1 MTIEGGA
8 WGAFV
13 RTALGVVTYSTI
25 NRLPWTKRYGKHTQR
40 DPSKTGDR
48 GEDMCL
54 APLPSP
60 HTPHSAFVFFF
71 FSLSLLH
78 SVWGLMHR
86 HCVGV
91 MRKLPQ
97 FLYSLGKQSLRV
109 VLNT

>member
-60 HTPHSAFVFFF
+60 HTPLALLSSSS
-71 FSLSLLH
+71 SLSLSFTQRMGSDAQTLCWRYAEG
-78 SVWGLMHR
+78 STVSIPSLNRVYGL
-86 HCVGV
+86 
-91 MRKLPQ
+91 
-97 FLYSLGKQSLRV
+97 F
-109 VLNT
+109 